1 MLTLKTLY
9 ETDYALWLEETAQHL
24 RNGDLDRLDIKNL
37 LEEIEAMGRSDRRAI
52 RRNLEQL
59 LMHLLNGII
68 NLRN

>member
-1 MLTLKTLY
+1 MLTLKTIY

-37 LEEIEAMGRSDRRAI
+37 LEEIEAMGRSDRRAF
-52 RRNLEQL
+52 RRNLYQL